1 MFDPRVAPH
10 GTAQFTDFRGRKRAG
25 LYGLYGAFIGTDDAG
40 RECRSAQQSALCLV
54 GGARSGKGNFGIKWA
69 IDASIGDENGPHHII
84 NFDCKFQDTHVA
96 SLQVVQGRHHYCY
109 DPRDRGGIRPSR
121 MNPYAHLVGSSPTL
135 IPDAFLSSASW
146 IPFTDPRAQ
155 YFEGMAQTINT
166 AVLVTLARLNGSVT
180 VPEVADKI
188 AALGN
193 ATEEWLSFEYEIS
206 QQPEPEINQVAAD
219 LRKLREGNSDAGGF
233 AGIKNELSRR
243 YACMMDP
250 QVREALSPPFD
261 FCFSQ
266 LCEDNSHPTMVSIME
281 DLEYAENNSV
291 VKALFTCALIFKR
304 RAVSARPQFWLLN
317 EVAAMGAWPLAESLA
332 TISAGYNIRT
342 AYVVQSTEQ
351 FERLK
356 KGASSVIPNS
366 CGTVIYMGI
375 RSVQQASLVSRQ
387 LGRQT
392 LYYDDFAQQERA
404 RAAKSKAMH
413 DLVFGQGDPI
423 QAMMTAEHQ
432 DRLAHHQSRM
442 GRDLRTINEVI
453 NEANNRAYVFMPGVL
468 DNPFY
473 AHVPQYWRV
482 RTNAGRYHRDP
493 FHSKPN
499 RVEIATRWGQR
510 HREIITEPVPHRYAD
525 WPQYRDSGMW
535 SYVKGY
541 RP

>member
-1 MFDPRVAPH
+1 MFDPHAAPH
-10 GTAQFTDFRGRKRAG
+10 GSAEFTDFRGRKDAG
-25 LYGLYGAFIGTDDAG
+25 LYGRFGAFIGADAAG
-40 RECRSAQQSALCLV
+40 RECRSSQQSALCLV
-54 GGARSGKGNFGIKWA
+54 GGARSGKGNFGLKWL
-69 IDASIGDENGPHHII
+69 IDASMGDEDGPHHII
-84 NFDCKFQDTHVA
+84 NLDFKSQDTPVA

-109 DPRDRGGIRPSR
+109 NPRGRGGLHSSKI
-121 MNPYAHLVGSSPTL
+121 NPYAHLIAASPTL
-135 IPDAFLSSASW
+135 VPDAFLSSASW
-146 IPFTDPRAQ
+146 IPFTDPKAQ

-166 AVLVTLARLNGSVT
+166 AVLVTLVRANGSVT
-180 VPEVADKI
+180 VPEVAEKI
-188 AALGN
+188 AALGD
-193 ATEEWLSFEYEIS
+193 TSEEWLSFEFEIS

-233 AGIKNELSRR
+233 AGIKNELARR

-266 LCEDNSHPTMVSIME
+266 LCEGNSHPTMVSIME

-291 VKALFTCALIFKR
+291 VKALFTCALVFKR

-356 KGASSVIPNS
+356 KGASNVIPNS
-366 CGTVIYMGI
+366 CGTIIYMGI

-392 LYYDDFAQQERA
+392 LHYDDFVQQERA
-404 RAAKSKAMH
+404 RAAKSKAMA
-413 DLVFGQGDPI
+413 DLIFGHGNPV
-423 QAMMTAEHQ
+423 QAIMTAQHQ
-432 DRLAHHQSRM
+432 DRLANHKSKM
-442 GRDLRTINEVI
+442 ARDLRTIDEVI
-453 NEANNRAYVFMPGVL
+453 NEANERAYVFMPGVL
-468 DNPFY
+468 ERPFY
-473 AHVPQYWRV
+473 AFVPQYWRSKS
-482 RTNAGRYHRDP
+482 NAGRYNRDP
-493 FHSKPN
+493 FHSKPG
-499 RVEIATRWGQR
+499 RVEVATWLGQSNR
-510 HREIITEPVPHRYAD
+510 KIITEPAPSRYAD
-525 WPQYRDSGMW
+525 WPQYRDSGLW
-535 SYVKGY
+535 SYVRGY